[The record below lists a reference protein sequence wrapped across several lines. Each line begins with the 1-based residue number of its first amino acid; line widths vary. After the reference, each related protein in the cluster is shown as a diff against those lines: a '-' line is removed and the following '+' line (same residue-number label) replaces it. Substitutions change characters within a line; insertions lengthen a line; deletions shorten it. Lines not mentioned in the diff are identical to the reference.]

1 MSLLA
6 MERNRFFGVQ
16 DCVVDEVNVKV
27 TVSLK
32 SQIYLSGAP
41 FQIPED
47 VVEEYRH
54 PQVVSITD
62 LNRSPVKRRAAVRGV
77 VSQVGEVRTARGGKR
92 VRHNEL
98 QEGENTISI
107 SLWEEHTEHTG
118 VPVVVSQR
126 VEVTPVVSEY
136 NNRKRLESTATMK
149 LQAIIDNVEFQGEL
163 MAVSDDELNIP
174 YEIILL
180 EGEQERV
187 LTVDQQSSIVGVD
200 LSKLPCSVKGVVGSE
215 GLKEVVVRL
224 EKKSD

>member
-54 PQVVSITD
+54 PHVVSIKD

-77 VSQVGEVRTARGGKR
+77 VSQVGEVCTVRGGKR
-92 VRHNEL
+92 VRPQRTPRGREHNL
-98 QEGENTISI
+98 HQFVGGAYWCTRS
-107 SLWEEHTEHTG
+107 SFPTG
-118 VPVVVSQR
+118 GGD
-126 VEVTPVVSEY
+126 T
-136 NNRKRLESTATMK
+136 
-149 LQAIIDNVEFQGEL
+149 
-163 MAVSDDELNIP
+163 
-174 YEIILL
+174 
-180 EGEQERV
+180 
-187 LTVDQQSSIVGVD
+187 
-200 LSKLPCSVKGVVGSE
+200 CCC
-215 GLKEVVVRL
+215 VRI
-224 EKKSD
+224 

>member
-54 PQVVSITD
+54 PHVVSIRD

-77 VSQVGEVRTARGGKR
+77 VSQVGEVCTVRGGKR

-107 SLWEEHTEHTG
+107 SLWEEHTG
-118 VPVVVSQR
+118 VPEVVSQR
-126 VEVTPVVSEY
+126 VEVTPVVVSEF

-187 LTVDQQSSIVGVD
+187 LTVDQQSSMVGVD

>member
-54 PQVVSITD
+54 PHVVSIKD

-77 VSQVGEVRTARGGKR
+77 VSQVGEVRTVRGGKR
-92 VRHNEL
+92 VRHNKL
-98 QEGENTISI
+98 QEGR
-107 SLWEEHTEHTG
+107 EHNLHQFVGGAYWCT
-118 VPVVVSQR
+118 R
-126 VEVTPVVSEY
+126 
-136 NNRKRLESTATMK
+136 
-149 LQAIIDNVEFQGEL
+149 
-163 MAVSDDELNIP
+163 
-174 YEIILL
+174 
-180 EGEQERV
+180 
-187 LTVDQQSSIVGVD
+187 SSFPNGW
-200 LSKLPCSVKGVVGSE
+200 
-215 GLKEVVVRL
+215 R
-224 EKKSD
+224 